1 MGGSGGVLNSLDFC
15 PASLKVP
22 WLHLLPV
29 RTFFTMASESVCE
42 FYTAI
47 YNFTILKTFLEARS
61 QNVSGNKQQPVANLK
76 LAMPKTLFSPTR
88 HPLSPVIFAT
98 ATAVAFVLF
107 AILGSTSIVIHS
119 VKQHLLRN
127 RRGSDAVTF
136 RDFLRE
142 RLQWAFT
149 RANQLH

>member
-1 MGGSGGVLNSLDFC
+1 MEGDDNEFAKFTVNFKDISG
-15 PASLKVP
+15 VP
-22 WLHLLPV
+22 QSECVWQQAITCCSCYRMPQ
-29 RTFFTMASESVCE
+29 TAFFSRNRDHIVSQ
-42 FYTAI
+42 
-47 YNFTILKTFLEARS
+47 KTTQRHFF
-61 QNVSGNKQQPVANLK
+61 P
-76 LAMPKTLFSPTR
+76 TL